1 MSANLKIASFSAA
14 VLPYKIVSDTSL
26 TAVPLIDVVQGSGT
40 LRDITLDLST
50 GINHN
55 YFLKLWLQSASVTV
69 GSTAPDIIIKA
80 DQDQTIRMAFPGGIP
95 FSALSAG
102 LYDSNADTS
111 TAMTTT
117 NNSGT
122 VIITMVVS

>member
-55 YFLKLWLQSASVTV
+55 YFLSQRQSQSDL
-69 GSTAPDIIIKA
+69 PH
-80 DQDQTIRMAFPGGIP
+80 QT
-95 FSALSAG
+95 
-102 LYDSNADTS
+102 
-111 TAMTTT
+111 
-117 NNSGT
+117 
-122 VIITMVVS
+122 